1 MIYHRL
7 IIFVTEKKR
16 HCCCQKSEEECIPFF
31 VFLLNITTSACLLE
45 SGLKLIF
52 LWEGHLLT
60 PTTSLFNY
68 FVVVFAL
75 WTTENNEMSSGN
87 NFAFDDRPQ
96 ARPLI

>member
-1 MIYHRL
+1 MSQ
-7 IIFVTEKKR
+7 KR
-16 HCCCQKSEEECIPFF
+16 KDIVVVKSQKRSVFLFF

-75 WTTENNEMSSGN
+75 WTTENNEMPSGN
-87 NFAFDDRPQ
+87 NFAFDDRP
-96 ARPLI
+96 